1 MSKEL
6 ARGTIAPQPRR
17 IAPYNTITFPRAL
30 KDAIPD
36 LHEARVLKLDSVDA
50 DLSRGE
56 FFGDHLRLNFTV
68 RETGKLAG
76 EFAVRVDLLP
86 DAARALAETLTRL
99 ASELETLRP

>member
-6 ARGTIAPQPRR
+6 ARGTVAQRPRR

-50 DLSRGE
+50 ALSRG
-56 FFGDHLRLNFTV
+56 FFGDHLQLNFTV

-86 DAARALAETLTRL
+86 DAARALAETLVRL
-99 ASELETLRP
+99 ASELGKASA